1 MKLQKVYINKYKHLH
16 EFEMIFNDHDGE
28 LGNADIKFF
37 IGKNGSG
44 KSAFMEALGLIFT
57 RVLQDESPGFIFELV
72 YSVCAD
78 GTETQ
83 IKISN
88 RKTAISIHKDRVKES
103 LGIGIQPKFEVSV
116 RNKGA
121 GFVKLDLFK
130 EPFSSL
136 IQYHPKKIISCS
148 SGPNNIMENILV
160 HTPSTSLKSD
170 IYDASNRGV
179 SFKDYDARQKE
190 IDNSLRNLGALAD
203 NPRCLYID
211 GSTAKLVLI
220 ALFASIPG
228 NKDNGRLTLE
238 QEMYCNMR
246 DKLVGFMDKKIRPL
260 AFSIVA
266 NNDNLEKTA
275 LGGIACESFRE
286 LLYVEKEAEE
296 KGSKRLNDWVSI
308 QNRDTEDVEDTK
320 KQQKVAGFKISSEN
334 NFEQKFFHV
343 PKLNCKWSPMQLL
356 TILLTAKYNG
366 LVNDAHIVFKYD
378 NDDNMLSEAAFS
390 DGEYLWLARMGLILL
405 SQDAVSDNCLFL
417 FDEPDVHLN
426 ENWTV
431 DFIKLIQEF
440 SKIQGFYM
448 HHEFIIATHSSLIL
462 TDADPEQLYHFVFE
476 DGKVRIRDDDM
487 STFGANMGEISKKIF
502 GTGISVGRHAND
514 FLEEKIAK
522 EENPEKLEDIIVRT
536 GPGYFRFRLLEKY
549 FELES
554 KNESRNGEDFN
565 ADKNK

>member
-1 MKLQKVYINKYKHLH
+1 MKLQKVYIKKYKHLH
-16 EFEMIFNDHDGE
+16 DFEINFHDYDRE
-28 LGNADIKFF
+28 LGNADIRFF

-72 YSVCAD
+72 YSVYTD
-78 GTETQ
+78 GAEIQ

-88 RKTAISIHKDRVKES
+88 RKAANLLHRDSASEPLS
-103 LGIGIQPKFEVSV
+103 IGIQPKFEVSV
-116 RNKGA
+116 RNRGA
-121 GFVKLDLFK
+121 GFVKIDLFK
-130 EPFSSL
+130 KPFSSL

-148 SGPNNIMENILV
+148 SGPNNIMENVLV
-160 HTPSTSLKSD
+160 HTPSSSLKSD
-170 IYDASNRGV
+170 VYDASNKGV
-179 SFKDYDARQKE
+179 SFKDYDVRQKE
-190 IDNSLRNLGALAD
+190 IDDSLRNLGALAD

-211 GSTAKLVLI
+211 GNTAKLVLI

-228 NKDNGRLTLE
+228 NKDDNKLTLE
-238 QEMYCNMR
+238 QEMYCSMR
-246 DKLVGFMDKKIRPL
+246 DRLVGFMDKKLQPV

-266 NNDNLEKTA
+266 NSDNLEKTA
-275 LGGIACESFRE
+275 LGGLACESFRE
-286 LLYVEKEAEE
+286 LLYIDKEAEE
-296 KGSKRLNDWVSI
+296 KGSRRLNDWVSI
-308 QNRDTEDVEDTK
+308 QNRDSKELENL

-334 NFEQKFFHV
+334 SSEQKFFHV
-343 PKLNCKWSPMQLL
+343 PKVNSKWSPMQFL

-366 LVNDAHIVFKYD
+366 LINDAHIVFKHD
-378 NDDNMLSEAAFS
+378 NCDNMLSEAAFS
-390 DGEYLWLARMGLILL
+390 DGEYLWLARMGLILM

-431 DFIKLIQEF
+431 DFVKLIQEF
-440 SKIQGFYM
+440 SRIQGFNM

-462 TDADPEQLYHFVFE
+462 TDADPDQLYHFVFE
-476 DGKVRIRDDDM
+476 DGKVRLRDDDM

-502 GTGISVGRHAND
+502 GTGISVGRHSND
-514 FLEEKIAK
+514 LLEEKIAK
-522 EENPEKLEDIIVRT
+522 EENLEKLEDIIVRT

-554 KNESRNGEDFN
+554 KSESRNGEDFN

>member
-1 MKLQKVYINKYKHLH
+1 MKLQKVFIKKYKHLH
-16 EFEMIFNDHDGE
+16 EFEMIFNENDRE

-57 RVLQDESPGFIFELV
+57 RVLQDESPGFIFEIV
-72 YSVCAD
+72 YSVYID

-83 IKISN
+83 IRISN
-88 RKTAISIHKDRVKES
+88 RKTAILIHKDRAKEPLS
-103 LGIGIQPKFEVSV
+103 IGIQPKFEVSV
-116 RNKGA
+116 RSKGT
-121 GFVKLDLFK
+121 GFVKIDLFK

-148 SGPNNIMENILV
+148 SGPNNVMENVLV

-179 SFKDYDARQKE
+179 SFKDYDVRQKE

-220 ALFASIPG
+220 ALFASIPD
-228 NKDNGRLTLE
+228 NKDNDRLTLE

-246 DKLVGFMDKKIRPL
+246 DKLIGFVDKKIQPV

-266 NNDNLEKTA
+266 NNDNLEKTV

-296 KGSKRLNDWVSI
+296 KGSKRLNDWLSI
-308 QNRDTEDVEDTK
+308 QNRDTE

-334 NFEQKFFHV
+334 NFEQKFFHA
-343 PKLNCKWSPMQLL
+343 PKLNSKWSPMQLL

-366 LVNDAHIVFKYD
+366 LINDAHIVFKYD
-378 NDDNMLSEAAFS
+378 NCDNMLSETAFS
-390 DGEYLWLARMGLILL
+390 DGEYLWLARMGLILM

-431 DFIKLIQEF
+431 DFVKLIQEF
-440 SKIQGFYM
+440 SRIQGFNM
-448 HHEFIIATHSSLIL
+448 HHEFIVATHSSLII
-462 TDADPEQLYHFVFE
+462 TDADPDQLYHFVFE

-502 GTGISVGRHAND
+502 GTGISVGRHSND

-522 EENPEKLEDIIVRT
+522 EENLERLEDIIVRT

-554 KNESRNGEDFN
+554 KNKIGDGEDLN
-565 ADKNK
+565 AD